1 MVTSMYIYDI
11 FFYFSLL
18 AGFLMAF
25 NLGANDVANAMASAV
40 GAKAISVKQAVFIA
54 GSLNFVGA
62 VFLGS
67 HVTATVSKGII
78 NADQIADPQIVM
90 VGMLASLLAAAL
102 WVFIA
107 TLTALPVSSTHSIV
121 GSILG
126 FGLVACGPGVV
137 NWLVL
142 GGVVLSW
149 IISPFFAAAISFLV
163 FSHIRRFILMHG
175 RFFLQALRWAPIWV
189 ALTAALI
196 MLSFLYKTPVGKNIP
211 VNWWQGLL
219 CILIISWGVWALS
232 SKLIRKL
239 MGGAEK
245 SAESVELIF
254 RKIQVGT
261 SCYVA
266 LSQGANDVANAIG
279 PVAAIYMISKQH
291 ALFAQAEVPLSILAL
306 GGLGIALG
314 IMVFGRKVMA
324 TVGTKITSLTNT
336 RGFSVDFGAATTVLA
351 ASNLGLPVS
360 TTHAAVGGV
369 VGVGLARGFS
379 AVDFGVLL
387 RIIVYWVLTVPIAA
401 FTSIV
406 FFNLLS
412 AMFLA

>member
-1 MVTSMYIYDI
+1 
-11 FFYFSLL
+11 
-18 AGFLMAF
+18 MAF

-40 GAKAISVKQAVFIA
+40 GAKAITVRQAVLIA
-54 GSLNFVGA
+54 GTLNFIGA

-78 NADQIADPQIVM
+78 NAEQIGDPQIMV
-90 VGMLASLLAAAL
+90 VGMLASLLAAAT

-107 TLTALPVSSTHSIV
+107 TLTALPVSSTHSII

-126 FGLVACGPGVV
+126 FGLIAMGPGVV

-149 IISPFFAAAISFLV
+149 IISPFFAATISFIV
-163 FSHIRRFILMHG
+163 FTHIRRFILMHTN
-175 RFFLQALRWAPIWV
+175 FFLQALRWAPIWMALTV
-189 ALTAALI
+189 ALIL
-196 MLSFLYKTPVGKNIP
+196 LSFLYKTPVGKQIP
-211 VNWWQGLL
+211 VSGGVGLICVL
-219 CILIISWGVWALS
+219 LIVVLVWLAA
-232 SKLIRKL
+232 KKGINRL
-239 MGGAEK
+239 MAGADRSGEN
-245 SAESVELIF
+245 VELIF
-254 RKIQVGT
+254 RRIQVGT

-279 PVAAIYMISKQH
+279 PVAAIYMISRQH
-291 ALFAQAEVPLSILAL
+291 ALLAEAEVPIGILAL
-306 GGLGIALG
+306 GGVGIALG
-314 IMVFGRKVMA
+314 IMTFGRKVMA

-336 RGFSVDFGAATTVLA
+336 RGFSVDFGAATTVLT
-351 ASNLGLPVS
+351 ASNFGLPVS

-387 RIIVYWVLTVPIAA
+387 RIIIYWVLTVPIAA

-406 FFNLLS
+406 FFNILS
-412 AMFLA
+412 ALFL